1 MKLFDKI
8 FRRDTEGTDIE
19 VAFGL
24 KQISNITR
32 EQALEIPAVSA
43 AVNFIAGTI
52 ASLPIKLYNSN
63 DKVQT
68 AAEITEDN
76 RLYLL
81 NEESGDTL
89 NPTEIKRAVIR
100 DMLLDGTGY
109 MHIERSGNEVSALRY
124 VRDSAVSVEKN
135 SDAIYKTLRMLVDG
149 RVYNPWDFVILSRN
163 SVDGGKGVSILAENP
178 TLLTSSY
185 MLLQLEKAMS
195 RRGGNKKG
203 FLRTEH
209 RVDELAMQTIREAWR
224 KLYSNNGDGMM
235 ILQNGLDFK
244 ESSSTAVE
252 MQLNQNKVTNA
263 EQIAMLFGLS
273 PDVLSGRADDR
284 TYINSIRTAVL
295 PVVSAFEMALNRAL
309 LLEKEKHNKYFIID
323 TSELLKADI
332 LTRYQ
337 AYQIGL
343 AANFLQ
349 PDEIRFK
356 ENLAPLGLDFI
367 KLGLNDVLY
376 DPKTKQIY
384 TPNTDS
390 HAKIDDAGLQSGDEG
405 DIITEKRQKSGKG
418 RGGNPYHAANGK
430 FTNAPGGKTREK
442 IKEIKVNDD
451 GTVTTV
457 SEVLPKTKYAPSP
470 QRNHKGI
477 QVSQNRYGKL
487 CSAFKERY
495 PDATKG
501 SKGVIYDDKYAYKAE
516 ADDKGGIIITHKR
529 ILK

>member
-8 FRRDTEGTDIE
+8 FRRETEGTDIE

-24 KQISNITR
+24 KQISDITR

-52 ASLPIKLYNSN
+52 ASLPIRLYNSN
-63 DKVQT
+63 DEDQT

-100 DMLLDGTGY
+100 DMLLNGTGY

-135 SDAIYKTLRMLVDG
+135 FDAIYKTLRMLVDG

-163 SVDGGKGVSILAENP
+163 SVDGGKGVSILSENP

-185 MLLQLEKAMS
+185 MLLKLEKAMS

-203 FLRTEH
+203 FLRTEQ
-209 RVDELAMQTIREAWR
+209 RVDDNSLQKIREAWK

-309 LLEKEKHNKYFIID
+309 LLEKEKHSKYFVID

-376 DPKTKQIY
+376 DPTTKQIY

-390 HAKIDDAGLQSGDEG
+390 HAKIDDAGLQNGGEG
-405 DIITEKRQKSGKG
+405 DIIAEKRYNKYHDSKG
-418 RGGNPYHAANGK
+418 RFASKNGGSATGTGLLKMSKA
-430 FTNAPGGKTREK
+430 
-442 IKEIKVNDD
+442 EIKK
-451 GTVTTV
+451 V
-457 SEVLPKTKYAPSP
+457 SSEISTNYSRYAGKKKCVHYSLW
-470 QRNHKGI
+470 RNEYYQYRFINNGFADY
-477 QVSQNRYGKL
+477 VF
-487 CSAFKERY
+487 FK
-495 PDATKG
+495 KVK
-501 SKGVIYDDKYAYKAE
+501 S
-516 ADDKGGIIITHKR
+516 
-529 ILK
+529 

>member
-1 MKLFDKI
+1 MEAQIMGLFDKI
-8 FRRDTEGTDIE
+8 FRRETEGTDIE

-52 ASLPIKLYNSN
+52 ASLPIRLYNSN
-63 DKVQT
+63 DEVQT
-68 AAEITEDN
+68 AAEITADN
-76 RLYLL
+76 RLYQL

-109 MHIERSGNEVSALRY
+109 MHIERSGNEVLALRY

-203 FLRTEH
+203 FLRTEQ
-209 RVDELAMQTIREAWR
+209 RVDDKALQKIREAWK

-309 LLEKEKHNKYFIID
+309 LLEKEKNSKYFVID

-376 DPKTKQIY
+376 DPTTKQIY

-390 HAKIDDAGLQSGDEG
+390 HAKIDDAGLQSGDKG
-405 DIITEKRQKSGKG
+405 GIIAEKRYNDKHDEKGLFARKDGGAIKSV
-418 RGGNPYHAANGK
+418 
-430 FTNAPGGKTREK
+430 TVSE
-442 IKEIKVNDD
+442 D

-457 SEVLPKTKYAPSP
+457 YKPQAKTKYAPSP
-470 QRNHKGI
+470 QRNHSGI
-477 QVSQNRYGKL
+477 QVKPKTYAKL
-487 CSAFKERY
+487 CGEFNTKYPGSRKGFQGTVFKGKY
-495 PDATKG
+495 QYLATSDG
-501 SKGVIYDDKYAYKAE
+501 EGGVIINRKIK
-516 ADDKGGIIITHKR
+516 
-529 ILK
+529 L

>member
-1 MKLFDKI
+1 MGLFDKI
-8 FRRDTEGTDIE
+8 FRRETESTDIE

-52 ASLPIKLYNSN
+52 ASLPIRLYNSN
-63 DKVQT
+63 DEVQT

-209 RVDELAMQTIREAWR
+209 RVDETAMQDIREAWR

-390 HAKIDDAGLQSGDEG
+390 HAKIDDAGLQNGDEG
-405 DIITEKRQKSGKG
+405 DIIAEKRYNDKHDEKG
-418 RGGNPYHAANGK
+418 RFASKGGASLKMSKA
-430 FTNAPGGKTREK
+430 
-442 IKEIKVNDD
+442 EIKK
-451 GTVTTV
+451 V
-457 SEVLPKTKYAPSP
+457 SSEISTNYSRYAGKKKCLHYTLWHDEYFAYYFINNGFADYTFTKKVRS
-470 QRNHKGI
+470 
-477 QVSQNRYGKL
+477 
-487 CSAFKERY
+487 
-495 PDATKG
+495 
-501 SKGVIYDDKYAYKAE
+501 
-516 ADDKGGIIITHKR
+516 
-529 ILK
+529 

>member
-52 ASLPIKLYNSN
+52 ASLPIRLYNSN
-63 DKVQT
+63 DEVQT

-109 MHIERSGNEVSALRY
+109 MHIERSGNEVLALRY

-203 FLRTEH
+203 FLRTEQ
-209 RVDELAMQTIREAWR
+209 RVDDNALQKIREAWK

-309 LLEKEKHNKYFIID
+309 LLEKEKHSKYFVID

-390 HAKIDDAGLQSGDEG
+390 HAKIDDAGLQNGGEG
-405 DIITEKRQKSGKG
+405 DIIAEKRYNDKHDEKGLFARKDGGSATGTGSLKMSRAEIKKVSSEISTNYSRYAGKKNCVHYSLW
-418 RGGNPYHAANGK
+418 RNEYYLYR
-430 FTNAPGGKTREK
+430 FTNNGFADYVFYKKEK
-442 IKEIKVNDD
+442 
-451 GTVTTV
+451 
-457 SEVLPKTKYAPSP
+457 S
-470 QRNHKGI
+470 
-477 QVSQNRYGKL
+477 
-487 CSAFKERY
+487 
-495 PDATKG
+495 
-501 SKGVIYDDKYAYKAE
+501 
-516 ADDKGGIIITHKR
+516 
-529 ILK
+529 

>member
-1 MKLFDKI
+1 
-8 FRRDTEGTDIE
+8 
-19 VAFGL
+19 
-24 KQISNITR
+24 
-32 EQALEIPAVSA
+32 
-43 AVNFIAGTI
+43 
-52 ASLPIKLYNSN
+52 
-63 DKVQT
+63 
-68 AAEITEDN
+68 
-76 RLYLL
+76 
-81 NEESGDTL
+81 
-89 NPTEIKRAVIR
+89 
-100 DMLLDGTGY
+100 
-109 MHIERSGNEVSALRY
+109 
-124 VRDSAVSVEKN
+124 
-135 SDAIYKTLRMLVDG
+135 
-149 RVYNPWDFVILSRN
+149 
-163 SVDGGKGVSILAENP
+163 
-178 TLLTSSY
+178 
-185 MLLQLEKAMS
+185 
-195 RRGGNKKG
+195 
-203 FLRTEH
+203 
-209 RVDELAMQTIREAWR
+209 
-224 KLYSNNGDGMM
+224 
-235 ILQNGLDFK
+235 
-244 ESSSTAVE
+244 

-309 LLEKEKHNKYFIID
+309 LLEKEKHSKYFVID

-356 ENLAPLGLDFI
+356 ENLAPLGLNFI

-376 DPKTKQIY
+376 DPKTRQIY

-390 HAKIDDAGLQSGDEG
+390 HAKIDETGLQSGGEG
-405 DIITEKRQKSGKG
+405 GIIAERRQKSGKG
-418 RGGNPYHAANGK
+418 RGGNPYHVANGK

-477 QVSQNRYGKL
+477 QVSQNRYGIL

-495 PDATKG
+495 PNATKG

>member
-1 MKLFDKI
+1 MGLFDKI
-8 FRRDTEGTDIE
+8 FRRETEGTDIE

-52 ASLPIKLYNSN
+52 ASLPIRLYNSN
-63 DKVQT
+63 DEVQT
-68 AAEITEDN
+68 AAEITADN
-76 RLYLL
+76 RLYQL

-109 MHIERSGNEVSALRY
+109 MHIERSGNEVLALRY

-203 FLRTEH
+203 FLRTEQ
-209 RVDELAMQTIREAWR
+209 RVDDKALQKIREEWK

-309 LLEKEKHNKYFIID
+309 LLEKEKNSKYFVID

-376 DPKTKQIY
+376 DPTTKQIY

-390 HAKIDDAGLQSGDEG
+390 HAKIDDAGLQSGDKG
-405 DIITEKRQKSGKG
+405 GIIAEKRYNDKHDEKGLFARKDGGAIKSV
-418 RGGNPYHAANGK
+418 
-430 FTNAPGGKTREK
+430 TVSE
-442 IKEIKVNDD
+442 D

-457 SEVLPKTKYAPSP
+457 YKPQAKTKYAPSP
-470 QRNHKGI
+470 QRNHSGI
-477 QVSQNRYGKL
+477 QVKPKTYAKL
-487 CSAFKERY
+487 CGEFNTKYPGSRKGFQGTVFKGKY
-495 PDATKG
+495 QYLATSDG
-501 SKGVIYDDKYAYKAE
+501 EGGVIINRKIK
-516 ADDKGGIIITHKR
+516 
-529 ILK
+529 L

>member
-1 MKLFDKI
+1 MGLFDKI

-203 FLRTEH
+203 FLRTEQ
-209 RVDELAMQTIREAWR
+209 RVDDNSLQKIREAWK

-309 LLEKEKHNKYFIID
+309 LLEEEKHRKYFVID

-390 HAKIDDAGLQSGDEG
+390 HAKIDDVGLQSGDEG
-405 DIITEKRQKSGKG
+405 GIIAEKRYNKYHDSKG
-418 RGGNPYHAANGK
+418 RFASKNGGSATGTGLLKMSKA
-430 FTNAPGGKTREK
+430 
-442 IKEIKVNDD
+442 EIKK
-451 GTVTTV
+451 V
-457 SEVLPKTKYAPSP
+457 SSEISTNYSRYA
-470 QRNHKGI
+470 
-477 QVSQNRYGKL
+477 GKKNCL
-487 CSAFKERY
+487 HYSLWRDEYYQYRFINNGFA
-495 PDATKG
+495 D
-501 SKGVIYDDKYAYKAE
+501 YDFVKKV
-516 ADDKGGIIITHKR
+516 KS
-529 ILK
+529 

>member
-1 MKLFDKI
+1 MGLFDKI
-8 FRRDTEGTDIE
+8 FRRETESTDIE

-52 ASLPIKLYNSN
+52 ASLPIRLYNSN

-68 AAEITEDN
+68 AVEITEDN

-203 FLRTEH
+203 FLRTEQ
-209 RVDELAMQTIREAWR
+209 RVDDNSLQKIREAWR

-376 DPKTKQIY
+376 DPTTKQIY

-405 DIITEKRQKSGKG
+405 GIIAEKR
-418 RGGNPYHAANGK
+418 GNPYHAKDGK
-430 FTNAPGGKTREK
+430 FTNAPGGK
-442 IKEIKVNDD
+442 IKSVTVSDD

-457 SEVLPKTKYAPSP
+457 YEAQTKTKYAPSP
-470 QRNHKGI
+470 QRKREGI
-477 QVSQNRYGKL
+477 QVSPSKYGKL
-487 CSAFKERY
+487 CGTFNSKY
-495 PDATKG
+495 PNAPKG
-501 SKGVIYDDKYAYKAE
+501 AKGVIYDGKYMYRAKSNGE
-516 ADDKGGIIITHKR
+516 GGIVISHKR

>member
-1 MKLFDKI
+1 MGLFDKI

-52 ASLPIKLYNSN
+52 ASLPIRLYNSN
-63 DKVQT
+63 DEVQT

-109 MHIERSGNEVSALRY
+109 MHIERSGNEVLALRY

-209 RVDELAMQTIREAWR
+209 RVDELAMKDIREAWR

-273 PDVLSGRADDR
+273 PNVLSGRGADDR

-376 DPKTKQIY
+376 DPKTRQIY

-405 DIITEKRQKSGKG
+405 DIIAEKRYNDKHDEKGLFARKDGGAIKSV
-418 RGGNPYHAANGK
+418 
-430 FTNAPGGKTREK
+430 TVSE
-442 IKEIKVNDD
+442 D

-457 SEVLPKTKYAPSP
+457 YKPQAKTKYAPSP
-470 QRNHKGI
+470 QRNHSGI
-477 QVSQNRYGKL
+477 QVKPKTYAKL
-487 CSAFKERY
+487 CGEFNTKYPGSRKGFQGTVFKGKY
-495 PDATKG
+495 QYLATSDG
-501 SKGVIYDDKYAYKAE
+501 EGGVIINRKIK
-516 ADDKGGIIITHKR
+516 
-529 ILK
+529 L

>member
-1 MKLFDKI
+1 
-8 FRRDTEGTDIE
+8 
-19 VAFGL
+19 
-24 KQISNITR
+24 
-32 EQALEIPAVSA
+32 
-43 AVNFIAGTI
+43 
-52 ASLPIKLYNSN
+52 
-63 DKVQT
+63 
-68 AAEITEDN
+68 
-76 RLYLL
+76 
-81 NEESGDTL
+81 
-89 NPTEIKRAVIR
+89 
-100 DMLLDGTGY
+100 
-109 MHIERSGNEVSALRY
+109 
-124 VRDSAVSVEKN
+124 
-135 SDAIYKTLRMLVDG
+135 
-149 RVYNPWDFVILSRN
+149 
-163 SVDGGKGVSILAENP
+163 
-178 TLLTSSY
+178 
-185 MLLQLEKAMS
+185 MS

-209 RVDELAMQTIREAWR
+209 RVDEPAMQTIREAWR

-309 LLEKEKHNKYFIID
+309 LLEKEKNSKYFVID

-405 DIITEKRQKSGKG
+405 DIIAEKRYNDKHDEKG
-418 RGGNPYHAANGK
+418 RFARKDGGAAGTSSLK
-430 FTNAPGGKTREK
+430 MSRA
-442 IKEIKVNDD
+442 EIKK
-451 GTVTTV
+451 V
-457 SEVLPKTKYAPSP
+457 SSEISTNYSRYA
-470 QRNHKGI
+470 
-477 QVSQNRYGKL
+477 GKKKCVHYSL
-487 CSAFKERY
+487 WHNEYFAYHFKNNGFA
-495 PDATKG
+495 D
-501 SKGVIYDDKYAYKAE
+501 YDFVKKV
-516 ADDKGGIIITHKR
+516 KS
-529 ILK
+529 

>member
-8 FRRDTEGTDIE
+8 FRRETEGTDIE

-52 ASLPIKLYNSN
+52 ASLPIRLYNSN
-63 DKVQT
+63 DEVQT
-68 AAEITEDN
+68 AVEITEDN

-203 FLRTEH
+203 FLRTEQ
-209 RVDELAMQTIREAWR
+209 RVDDNSLQKIREAWK

-273 PDVLSGRADDR
+273 PDVLSGKADDR

-309 LLEKEKHNKYFIID
+309 LLEKEKHSKYFVID

-405 DIITEKRQKSGKG
+405 DIIAEKRYNDKHDEKG
-418 RGGNPYHAANGK
+418 RFARKGGASLKMNKA
-430 FTNAPGGKTREK
+430 
-442 IKEIKVNDD
+442 EIKK
-451 GTVTTV
+451 V
-457 SEVLPKTKYAPSP
+457 SSEISTNYSRYAGKKKCLHYTLWHDEYFAYYFINNGFADYIFTK
-470 QRNHKGI
+470 K
-477 QVSQNRYGKL
+477 V
-487 CSAFKERY
+487 
-495 PDATKG
+495 G
-501 SKGVIYDDKYAYKAE
+501 S
-516 ADDKGGIIITHKR
+516 
-529 ILK
+529 

>member
-1 MKLFDKI
+1 MGLFEKI
-8 FRRDTEGTDIE
+8 FRRGTEGTDIE

-52 ASLPIKLYNSN
+52 ASLPIRLYNSN
-63 DKVQT
+63 DEVQT
-68 AAEITEDN
+68 AVEITEDN

-209 RVDELAMQTIREAWR
+209 RVDEPALQTIREAWR
-224 KLYSNNGDGMM
+224 NLYSNNGDGMM

-295 PVVSAFEMALNRAL
+295 PVVSALEMALNRAL
-309 LLEKEKHNKYFIID
+309 LLEKEKHSKYFVID

-376 DPKTKQIY
+376 DPKTRQIY

-405 DIITEKRQKSGKG
+405 DIIAEKRYNDKHDEKG
-418 RGGNPYHAANGK
+418 RFARKGGASLKMSKA
-430 FTNAPGGKTREK
+430 
-442 IKEIKVNDD
+442 EIKK
-451 GTVTTV
+451 V
-457 SEVLPKTKYAPSP
+457 SSEISTNYSRYAGKKKCVHYSLW
-470 QRNHKGI
+470 RNEYYQYRFINNGFADY
-477 QVSQNRYGKL
+477 VF
-487 CSAFKERY
+487 FK
-495 PDATKG
+495 KVK
-501 SKGVIYDDKYAYKAE
+501 S
-516 ADDKGGIIITHKR
+516 
-529 ILK
+529 

>member
-52 ASLPIKLYNSN
+52 ASLPIRLYNSN
-63 DKVQT
+63 DEVQT

-109 MHIERSGNEVSALRY
+109 MHIERSGNEVLALRY

-203 FLRTEH
+203 FLRTEQ
-209 RVDELAMQTIREAWR
+209 RVDDNALQKIREAWK

-309 LLEKEKHNKYFIID
+309 LLEKEKHSKYFVID

-390 HAKIDDAGLQSGDEG
+390 HAKIDDAGLQNGGEG
-405 DIITEKRQKSGKG
+405 DIIAEKRYNDKHDEKGLFARKDGGSATGTGSLKMSRAEIKKVSSEISTNYSRYAGKKNCVQYSLW
-418 RGGNPYHAANGK
+418 RNEYYLYR
-430 FTNAPGGKTREK
+430 FTNNGFADYVFYKKEK
-442 IKEIKVNDD
+442 
-451 GTVTTV
+451 
-457 SEVLPKTKYAPSP
+457 S
-470 QRNHKGI
+470 
-477 QVSQNRYGKL
+477 
-487 CSAFKERY
+487 
-495 PDATKG
+495 
-501 SKGVIYDDKYAYKAE
+501 
-516 ADDKGGIIITHKR
+516 
-529 ILK
+529 

>member
-1 MKLFDKI
+1 MGLFDKI

-52 ASLPIKLYNSN
+52 ASLPIRLYNSN
-63 DKVQT
+63 DEVQT

-135 SDAIYKTLRMLVDG
+135 SDAIYKTLRILVDG

-163 SVDGGKGVSILAENP
+163 SVDGGKGVSILADNP

-209 RVDELAMQTIREAWR
+209 RVDEPAMQTIREAWR

-390 HAKIDDAGLQSGDEG
+390 HAKIDDAGLQNGGEG
-405 DIITEKRQKSGKG
+405 DIIAEKRYNDKHDEKG
-418 RGGNPYHAANGK
+418 RFASKGGGA
-430 FTNAPGGKTREK
+430 
-442 IKEIKVNDD
+442 IKSVTISED

-457 SEVLPKTKYAPSP
+457 YKPQAKTKYAPSP

-477 QVSQNRYGKL
+477 QLDEREYNKV
-487 CSAFKERY
+487 CSEFNSLN
-495 PDATKG
+495 PG
-501 SKGVIYDDKYAYKAE
+501 SKKGETDLVSKNGIRYFVESDGE
-516 ADDKGGIIITHKR
+516 GGITIYR
-529 ILK
+529 AWEED

>member
-8 FRRDTEGTDIE
+8 FRRETEGTDIE

-52 ASLPIKLYNSN
+52 ASLPIRLYNSN

-178 TLLTSSY
+178 MLLTSSY

-209 RVDELAMQTIREAWR
+209 RVDEPAMQTIREAWR

-309 LLEKEKHNKYFIID
+309 LLEKEKHSKYFVID
-323 TSELLKADI
+323 TSELLKTDI

-376 DPKTKQIY
+376 DPKTRQIY
-384 TPNTDS
+384 TPNTDC
-390 HAKIDDAGLQSGDEG
+390 HAKIDDAGLQNGGEG
-405 DIITEKRQKSGKG
+405 DIIAEKRYNDKHDEKG
-418 RGGNPYHAANGK
+418 RFARKDGGSATGAGLLK
-430 FTNAPGGKTREK
+430 MSKA
-442 IKEIKVNDD
+442 EIKK
-451 GTVTTV
+451 V
-457 SEVLPKTKYAPSP
+457 SSEISTNYSRYAGKKKCVHYSLW
-470 QRNHKGI
+470 RNEYYQYRFINNGFADY
-477 QVSQNRYGKL
+477 VF
-487 CSAFKERY
+487 FK
-495 PDATKG
+495 KVK
-501 SKGVIYDDKYAYKAE
+501 S
-516 ADDKGGIIITHKR
+516 
-529 ILK
+529 

>member
-1 MKLFDKI
+1 MGLFDKI

-19 VAFGL
+19 VTFGL

-52 ASLPIKLYNSN
+52 ASLPIRLYNSN
-63 DKVQT
+63 DEVQT

-109 MHIERSGNEVSALRY
+109 MHIERSGNEVSTLRY

-185 MLLQLEKAMS
+185 MLLQLEKSMS

-209 RVDELAMQTIREAWR
+209 RVDEPAMQAIREAWR

-295 PVVSAFEMALNRAL
+295 PVVSALEMALNRAL
-309 LLEKEKHNKYFIID
+309 LLEKEKHSKYFVID

-376 DPKTKQIY
+376 DPKTRQIY

-390 HAKIDDAGLQSGDEG
+390 HAKIDDAGLQNGGEG
-405 DIITEKRQKSGKG
+405 DIIAEKRYNDKHDEKG
-418 RGGNPYHAANGK
+418 RFARKDGGSATGTGSLKMSRA
-430 FTNAPGGKTREK
+430 
-442 IKEIKVNDD
+442 EIKK
-451 GTVTTV
+451 V
-457 SEVLPKTKYAPSP
+457 SSEISTNYSRYAGKKNCVHYSLW
-470 QRNHKGI
+470 RNEYYQYRFINNGF
-477 QVSQNRYGKL
+477 
-487 CSAFKERY
+487 A
-495 PDATKG
+495 D
-501 SKGVIYDDKYAYKAE
+501 YDFIKKV
-516 ADDKGGIIITHKR
+516 KS
-529 ILK
+529 

>member
-209 RVDELAMQTIREAWR
+209 RVDEPSMQAIREAWR

-309 LLEKEKHNKYFIID
+309 LLEKEKHSKYFIID

-376 DPKTKQIY
+376 DPTTKQIY

-390 HAKIDDAGLQSGDEG
+390 HAKIDDAGLQNGGEG
-405 DIITEKRQKSGKG
+405 DIIAEKRYNEYHDSKG
-418 RGGNPYHAANGK
+418 RFASKNGGSATGTGSLKMSKA
-430 FTNAPGGKTREK
+430 
-442 IKEIKVNDD
+442 EIKK
-451 GTVTTV
+451 V
-457 SEVLPKTKYAPSP
+457 SSEISTNYSRYAGKKKCLHYTLWHDEYFAYYFINNGFADYTFTKKVRS
-470 QRNHKGI
+470 
-477 QVSQNRYGKL
+477 
-487 CSAFKERY
+487 
-495 PDATKG
+495 
-501 SKGVIYDDKYAYKAE
+501 
-516 ADDKGGIIITHKR
+516 
-529 ILK
+529 

>member
-8 FRRDTEGTDIE
+8 FRRERNTEGTDIE

-52 ASLPIKLYNSN
+52 ASLPIRLYNSN
-63 DKVQT
+63 DEDQT

-203 FLRTEH
+203 FLRTEQ
-209 RVDELAMQTIREAWR
+209 RVDDNALQKIREAWK

-309 LLEKEKHNKYFIID
+309 LLEKEKHSKYFVID

-376 DPKTKQIY
+376 DPTTKQIY

-405 DIITEKRQKSGKG
+405 DIIAEKRYNKYHDSKGLFASKDSGSATGTGSLKMS
-418 RGGNPYHAANGK
+418 RAEIKKVSSEISTNYSRYAGK
-430 FTNAPGGKTREK
+430 KNCVHYSLWRNEYYLYRFTNNGFADYVFYKKEK
-442 IKEIKVNDD
+442 
-451 GTVTTV
+451 
-457 SEVLPKTKYAPSP
+457 S
-470 QRNHKGI
+470 
-477 QVSQNRYGKL
+477 
-487 CSAFKERY
+487 
-495 PDATKG
+495 
-501 SKGVIYDDKYAYKAE
+501 
-516 ADDKGGIIITHKR
+516 
-529 ILK
+529 

>member
-1 MKLFDKI
+1 MGLFDKI

-52 ASLPIKLYNSN
+52 ASLPIRLYNSN
-63 DKVQT
+63 DEVQT

-109 MHIERSGNEVSALRY
+109 IHIERSGNEVLALRY

-185 MLLQLEKAMS
+185 MLLQLEKSMS

-209 RVDELAMQTIREAWR
+209 RVDEPALQAIREAWR

-295 PVVSAFEMALNRAL
+295 PVVSALEMALNRAL
-309 LLEKEKHNKYFIID
+309 LLEKEKHSKYFVID

-367 KLGLNDVLY
+367 KLDLNDVLY

-405 DIITEKRQKSGKG
+405 DIIAEKRE
-418 RGGNPYHAANGK
+418 NPYHAKDGK
-430 FTNAPGGKTREK
+430 FTNAPGGK
-442 IKEIKVNDD
+442 IKSVTVSDD
-451 GTVTTV
+451 GIVTTV
-457 SEVLPKTKYAPSP
+457 YEAQAKTKYAPSP
-470 QRNHKGI
+470 QKNHSGI
-477 QVSQNRYGKL
+477 QVKPKTYTKL
-487 CSAFKERY
+487 RGEFNTIY
-495 PDATKG
+495 PG
-501 SKGVIYDDKYAYKAE
+501 SKKGESGYISKGKYRYKVE
-516 ADDKGGIIITHKR
+516 SDGEGGIIIRKKWR
-529 ILK
+529 QN

>member
-1 MKLFDKI
+1 MGLFDKI
-8 FRRDTEGTDIE
+8 FRRDIEGTDIE

-52 ASLPIKLYNSN
+52 ASLPIRLYNSN
-63 DKVQT
+63 DKVQK
-68 AAEITEDN
+68 AAEITDDN

-203 FLRTEH
+203 FLRTEQ
-209 RVDELAMQTIREAWR
+209 RVDDNSLQKIREAWK

-252 MQLNQNKVTNA
+252 MQLNQNKVTNT

-309 LLEKEKHNKYFIID
+309 LLEEEKHSKYFVID

-405 DIITEKRQKSGKG
+405 DIIAEKRYNDKHDEKGLFASNGGGAIKSV
-418 RGGNPYHAANGK
+418 
-430 FTNAPGGKTREK
+430 TVSE
-442 IKEIKVNDD
+442 D

-457 SEVLPKTKYAPSP
+457 YKPQAKTKYAPSP
-470 QRNHKGI
+470 QRNHSGI
-477 QVSQNRYGKL
+477 QVKPKTYAKL
-487 CSAFKERY
+487 CGEFNTKYPGSRKGFQGTVFKGKY
-495 PDATKG
+495 QYLATSDG
-501 SKGVIYDDKYAYKAE
+501 EGGVVINRKIK
-516 ADDKGGIIITHKR
+516 
-529 ILK
+529 L

>member
-52 ASLPIKLYNSN
+52 ASLPIRLYNSN

-209 RVDELAMQTIREAWR
+209 RVDELAMKDIREAWR

-263 EQIAMLFGLS
+263 EQIAMMFGLS
-273 PDVLSGRADDR
+273 PNVLSGRADDR

-309 LLEKEKHNKYFIID
+309 LLEKEKHSKYFVID

-405 DIITEKRQKSGKG
+405 GIIAEKRYNKYHDSKG
-418 RGGNPYHAANGK
+418 RFASKNGGSATGTGLLKMSKA
-430 FTNAPGGKTREK
+430 
-442 IKEIKVNDD
+442 EIKK
-451 GTVTTV
+451 V
-457 SEVLPKTKYAPSP
+457 SSEISTNYSRYA
-470 QRNHKGI
+470 
-477 QVSQNRYGKL
+477 GKKKCVHYSL
-487 CSAFKERY
+487 WHNEYFAYHFKNNGFA
-495 PDATKG
+495 D
-501 SKGVIYDDKYAYKAE
+501 YDFVKKV
-516 ADDKGGIIITHKR
+516 KS
-529 ILK
+529 

>member
-1 MKLFDKI
+1 MGLFDKI

-52 ASLPIKLYNSN
+52 ASLPIRLYNSN
-63 DKVQT
+63 DEVQT

-109 MHIERSGNEVSALRY
+109 MHIERSGNEVLALRY

-185 MLLQLEKAMS
+185 MLLQLEKSMS

-209 RVDELAMQTIREAWR
+209 RVDEPALQAIRKAWR

-309 LLEKEKHNKYFIID
+309 LLEKEKHSKYFVID

-376 DPKTKQIY
+376 DPKTRQIY

-390 HAKIDDAGLQSGDEG
+390 HAKIDDAGLQNGGEG
-405 DIITEKRQKSGKG
+405 DIIAEKRYNDKHDEKG
-418 RGGNPYHAANGK
+418 RFARKDGGSATGTGSLKMSRA
-430 FTNAPGGKTREK
+430 
-442 IKEIKVNDD
+442 EIKK
-451 GTVTTV
+451 V
-457 SEVLPKTKYAPSP
+457 SSEISTNYSRYAGKKNCVHYSLW
-470 QRNHKGI
+470 RNEYYQYRFINNGF
-477 QVSQNRYGKL
+477 
-487 CSAFKERY
+487 A
-495 PDATKG
+495 D
-501 SKGVIYDDKYAYKAE
+501 YDFIKKV
-516 ADDKGGIIITHKR
+516 KS
-529 ILK
+529 

>member
-1 MKLFDKI
+1 MGLFDKI
-8 FRRDTEGTDIE
+8 FRRETEGTDIE

-52 ASLPIKLYNSN
+52 ASLPIRLYNSN
-63 DKVQT
+63 DEVQT

-135 SDAIYKTLRMLVDG
+135 SDAIYKTLRMLIDG

-209 RVDELAMQTIREAWR
+209 RVDEPAMQAIREAWR

-390 HAKIDDAGLQSGDEG
+390 HAKIDDAGLQNGGEG
-405 DIITEKRQKSGKG
+405 DIIAEKRYNDKHDEKG
-418 RGGNPYHAANGK
+418 RFASKGGGA
-430 FTNAPGGKTREK
+430 
-442 IKEIKVNDD
+442 IKSVTISED

-457 SEVLPKTKYAPSP
+457 YKPQAKTKYAPSP

-477 QVSQNRYGKL
+477 QLDEREYNKV
-487 CSAFKERY
+487 CSEFNSLN
-495 PDATKG
+495 PG
-501 SKGVIYDDKYAYKAE
+501 SKKGETDLVSKNGIRYFVESDGE
-516 ADDKGGIIITHKR
+516 GGITIYR
-529 ILK
+529 AWEED

>member
-8 FRRDTEGTDIE
+8 FRRETEGTDIE

-52 ASLPIKLYNSN
+52 ASLPIRLYNSN

-178 TLLTSSY
+178 MLLTSSY

-209 RVDELAMQTIREAWR
+209 RVDEPAMQTIREAWR

-309 LLEKEKHNKYFIID
+309 LLEKEKHSKYFVID

-376 DPKTKQIY
+376 DPKTRQIY
-384 TPNTDS
+384 TPNTDCL
-390 HAKIDDAGLQSGDEG
+390 AKIDDAGLQNGGEG
-405 DIITEKRQKSGKG
+405 DIIAEKRYNDKHDEKG
-418 RGGNPYHAANGK
+418 RFARKDGGSATGTGSLKMSRA
-430 FTNAPGGKTREK
+430 
-442 IKEIKVNDD
+442 EIKK
-451 GTVTTV
+451 V
-457 SEVLPKTKYAPSP
+457 SSEISTNYSRYAGKKNCVHYSLW
-470 QRNHKGI
+470 RNEYYQYRFINNGF
-477 QVSQNRYGKL
+477 
-487 CSAFKERY
+487 A
-495 PDATKG
+495 D
-501 SKGVIYDDKYAYKAE
+501 YDFIKKV
-516 ADDKGGIIITHKR
+516 KS
-529 ILK
+529 

>member
-1 MKLFDKI
+1 MCAFAYSIGQL
-8 FRRDTEGTDIE
+8 
-19 VAFGL
+19 VAIG
-24 KQISNITR
+24 
-32 EQALEIPAVSA
+32 
-43 AVNFIAGTI
+43 VNA
-52 ASLPIKLYNSN
+52 PRQY
-63 DKVQT
+63 
-68 AAEITEDN
+68 
-76 RLYLL
+76 
-81 NEESGDTL
+81 
-89 NPTEIKRAVIR
+89 P
-100 DMLLDGTGY
+100 
-109 MHIERSGNEVSALRY
+109 H
-124 VRDSAVSVEKN
+124 
-135 SDAIYKTLRMLVDG
+135 
-149 RVYNPWDFVILSRN
+149 
-163 SVDGGKGVSILAENP
+163 SI
-178 TLLTSSY
+178 
-185 MLLQLEKAMS
+185 EKAMS

-209 RVDELAMQTIREAWR
+209 RVDELAMKDIREAWR

-405 DIITEKRQKSGKG
+405 GIIAEKRYNDKHDEKGLFASNGGGAIKSV
-418 RGGNPYHAANGK
+418 
-430 FTNAPGGKTREK
+430 T
-442 IKEIKVNDD
+442 VNDD
-451 GTVTTV
+451 GAVNTVYKAQA
-457 SEVLPKTKYAPSP
+457 KTKYAPSP
-470 QRNHKGI
+470 QRNHSGI
-477 QVSQNRYGKL
+477 QVKPKTYAKL
-487 CSAFKERY
+487 CGEFNTKY
-495 PDATKG
+495 PMTEGNHVITGNIRHGNYVYRATRDEYG
-501 SKGVIYDDKYAYKAE
+501 SLTIHGKVKI
-516 ADDKGGIIITHKR
+516 
-529 ILK
+529 

>member
-8 FRRDTEGTDIE
+8 FRRETEGTDIE

-52 ASLPIKLYNSN
+52 ASLPIRLYSSN
-63 DKVQT
+63 DEVQT
-68 AAEITEDN
+68 AAEITEDD

-209 RVDELAMQTIREAWR
+209 RVDDPSMQAIREAWR

-309 LLEKEKHNKYFIID
+309 LLEEEKHSKYFVID

-376 DPKTKQIY
+376 DPKTRQIY

-390 HAKIDDAGLQSGDEG
+390 HAKIDDAGLKNGDKG
-405 DIITEKRQKSGKG
+405 DTITEKR
-418 RGGNPYHAANGK
+418 GNPYHAKDGK

-495 PDATKG
+495 PNATKG

>member
-43 AVNFIAGTI
+43 AVNFITGTI

-63 DKVQT
+63 DTVQT

-163 SVDGGKGVSILAENP
+163 SVDGGKGVSILAENS

-203 FLRTEH
+203 FLRTEQ
-209 RVDELAMQTIREAWR
+209 RVDDNALQKIREAWR

-295 PVVSAFEMALNRAL
+295 PVVSAFEMALNRSL

-376 DPKTKQIY
+376 DPTTRQIY

-390 HAKIDDAGLQSGDEG
+390 HAKIDDAGLQNGGEG
-405 DIITEKRQKSGKG
+405 DIIAEKRYNDKHDEKG
-418 RGGNPYHAANGK
+418 RFASKGGGL
-430 FTNAPGGKTREK
+430 
-442 IKEIKVNDD
+442 IKSVTASDD

-457 SEVLPKTKYAPSP
+457 YKPQAKTKYAPSP
-470 QRNHKGI
+470 QRNHSGI
-477 QVSQNRYGKL
+477 QVKPKTYAKL
-487 CSAFKERY
+487 CGEFNTKYPGSRKGFQGTIFKGKY
-495 PDATKG
+495 QYLATSDG
-501 SKGVIYDDKYAYKAE
+501 EGGVIINRKIK
-516 ADDKGGIIITHKR
+516 
-529 ILK
+529 L

>member
-1 MKLFDKI
+1 MGLFDKI

-52 ASLPIKLYNSN
+52 ASLPIRLYNSN
-63 DKVQT
+63 DEVQT

-209 RVDELAMQTIREAWR
+209 RVDEPAMQAIREAWR

-309 LLEKEKHNKYFIID
+309 LLEKEKHSKYFVID

-376 DPKTKQIY
+376 DPKTRQIY

-390 HAKIDDAGLQSGDEG
+390 HAKIDDAGLQNGGEG
-405 DIITEKRQKSGKG
+405 DIIAEKRYNDKHDEKG
-418 RGGNPYHAANGK
+418 RFARKDGGSATGTGSLKMSRA
-430 FTNAPGGKTREK
+430 
-442 IKEIKVNDD
+442 EIKK
-451 GTVTTV
+451 V
-457 SEVLPKTKYAPSP
+457 SSEISTNYSRYAGKKNCVHYSLW
-470 QRNHKGI
+470 RNEYYQYRFINNGF
-477 QVSQNRYGKL
+477 
-487 CSAFKERY
+487 A
-495 PDATKG
+495 D
-501 SKGVIYDDKYAYKAE
+501 YDFIKKV
-516 ADDKGGIIITHKR
+516 KS
-529 ILK
+529 

>member
-8 FRRDTEGTDIE
+8 FRRGTEGTDIE

-52 ASLPIKLYNSN
+52 ASLPIRLYNSN
-63 DKVQT
+63 DEVQT

-203 FLRTEH
+203 FLRTE
-209 RVDELAMQTIREAWR
+209 RKVDEPAMDAIREAWR

-309 LLEKEKHNKYFIID
+309 LLEKEKNSKYFVID

-343 AANFLQ
+343 AANFFSL
-349 PDEIRFK
+349 
-356 ENLAPLGLDFI
+356 
-367 KLGLNDVLY
+367 
-376 DPKTKQIY
+376 
-384 TPNTDS
+384 
-390 HAKIDDAGLQSGDEG
+390 
-405 DIITEKRQKSGKG
+405 
-418 RGGNPYHAANGK
+418 
-430 FTNAPGGKTREK
+430 
-442 IKEIKVNDD
+442 
-451 GTVTTV
+451 
-457 SEVLPKTKYAPSP
+457 TKYASRKILHRSDLTLSSSALTMCFMIRK
-470 QRNHKGI
+470 Q
-477 QVSQNRYGKL
+477 SRYTRQIPTATLKL
-487 CSAFKERY
+487 MMRACKAAMR
-495 PDATKG
+495 
-501 SKGVIYDDKYAYKAE
+501 VI
-516 ADDKGGIIITHKR
+516 
-529 ILK
+529 

>member
-209 RVDELAMQTIREAWR
+209 RVDELAMKDIREAWR

-309 LLEKEKHNKYFIID
+309 LLEEEKHNKYFVID

-405 DIITEKRQKSGKG
+405 GIIAEKRYNKYHDSKG
-418 RGGNPYHAANGK
+418 RFASKNGGSATGTDSLKMSRAEIKKVSSEISTNYSRYAGK
-430 FTNAPGGKTREK
+430 KNCVHYSLWRNEYYLYRFTNNGFADYVFYKKEK
-442 IKEIKVNDD
+442 
-451 GTVTTV
+451 
-457 SEVLPKTKYAPSP
+457 S
-470 QRNHKGI
+470 
-477 QVSQNRYGKL
+477 
-487 CSAFKERY
+487 
-495 PDATKG
+495 
-501 SKGVIYDDKYAYKAE
+501 
-516 ADDKGGIIITHKR
+516 
-529 ILK
+529 